1 MQEFGKGPNKRRPKL
16 FFGTDFSLPPNNA
29 PEIYLSKGF
38 YALIYLGNRE
48 DFNDKQTL
56 RDTSAKIS
64 RDLKK
69 IKRGKIKETIPSIH

>member
-1 MQEFGKGPNKRRPKL
+1 MQEFGKGPNKRRPRL
-16 FFGTDFSLPPNNA
+16 FFGTDFSLQTNNA

-56 RDTSAKIS
+56 RDTSAKPS

-69 IKRGKIKETIPSIH
+69 IGEEKSKK